1 MTPLPPPYL
10 THDLDVSDPEWG
22 ARAGLGL
29 VAEHGQHKI
38 TRLAETLTHKEC
50 PGFTLGLQQCLC
62 LSSRH
67 VAMVPPREGSTKE
80 GGQGKAEQSA
90 QSTGRDS
97 APTTLC
103 VPRTCARCL

>member
-10 THDLDVSDPEWG
+10 THDLDVSDPERG
-22 ARAGLGL
+22 AWAGLGL

-50 PGFTLGLQQCLC
+50 PGLTLGLQQCLC

-67 VAMVPPREGSTKE
+67 VTMVPPREGSTKE
-80 GGQGKAEQSA
+80 GAGGQSRALRAQAGTRHPLPSA
-90 QSTGRDS
+90 CPGPVLG
-97 APTTLC
+97 AF
-103 VPRTCARCL
+103 